1 MGLLPAYIDKIEE
14 LSISEQDTPDQV
26 YAFLS
31 VFPSFELFKQLRT
44 LYFHFNGE
52 AIDWPIVERAL
63 NSLSQTT
70 IDTLSIKAMNTDN
83 RSSLGNVIINL
94 FGLKS
99 LKRFSFRSKID
110 SIKWSDLTK
119 ISSNIEH
126 LTISGIHFRF
136 QDLQYISK
144 CAPHLKY
151 LDVDL
156 INIMYPYHDEAEMN
170 PKKSLILMSTLRT
183 LVLYFQRDSSITMDM
198 LRQYFNC
205 MPLLNRLEIKAH
217 TELLDGNVWKML
229 LETSLPLLTHFTLR
243 TTTFRVEEVDLHH
256 VLASFQS
263 SYWISKKNFN
273 IIITKHEYSDFNGFG
288 IDKMK
293 YNVRY
298 EFDWPVIQCWIAP
311 DRTDLLRAFTFQLNQ
326 RFNALITQC
335 QRLRFDFIQCHKD
348 DFRFCMGLLPAYIDK
363 IQELAI
369 SEQDTPGQVYAFLS
383 FFPSFELFKQLRTL
397 YFHFNGEGINWNIV
411 ERALN
416 SLSKI
421 RIDSLS
427 INAMETDDKA
437 LLENVIINLFGLK
450 SLKRF
455 SLRSKMRSINWADLK
470 KVSSNIEHLTIS
482 GINFEFE
489 DLQYIFKCA
498 PSLKYLDVEL
508 IDKIYFHYN
517 EKKERAKKNILP
529 MLTLHTLVLYFEQD
543 SSITIDM
550 LAKYFNAM
558 PVLKRLEIKAHNE
571 ILDGNVWKMLLE
583 TSLPLLN
590 HFTLRTTTSRVQEAG
605 KLRFP
610 TNRRASFSRSMSNHY
625 IFI

>member
-1 MGLLPAYIDKIEE
+1 M
-14 LSISEQDTPDQV
+14 
-26 YAFLS
+26 
-31 VFPSFELFKQLRT
+31 
-44 LYFHFNGE
+44 
-52 AIDWPIVERAL
+52 
-63 NSLSQTT
+63 SLS
-70 IDTLSIKAMNTDN
+70 K
-83 RSSLGNVIINL
+83 
-94 FGLKS
+94 
-99 LKRFSFRSKID
+99 
-110 SIKWSDLTK
+110 
-119 ISSNIEH
+119 
-126 LTISGIHFRF
+126 
-136 QDLQYISK
+136 
-144 CAPHLKY
+144 
-151 LDVDL
+151 
-156 INIMYPYHDEAEMN
+156 
-170 PKKSLILMSTLRT
+170 
-183 LVLYFQRDSSITMDM
+183 
-198 LRQYFNC
+198 
-205 MPLLNRLEIKAH
+205 LE
-217 TELLDGNVWKML
+217 
-229 LETSLPLLTHFTLR
+229 SLPNEILI
-243 TTTFRVEEVDLHH
+243 D
-256 VLASFQS
+256 
-263 SYWISKKNFN
+263 
-273 IIITKHEYSDFNGFG
+273 IIEKYING
-288 IDKMK
+288 I
-293 YNVRY
+293 
-298 EFDWPVIQCWIAP
+298 
-311 DRTDLLRAFTFQLNQ
+311 DLLRAFTFQLNQ